1 MKTVESMLNNQRGG
15 GGLHRDLGDRV
26 KVFCAGAGTN
36 IGQTLG
42 KTGSFEIVGR

>member
-1 MKTVESMLNNQRGG
+1 MVTVESLLNDGG
-15 GGLHRDLGDRV
+15 GEGGGDLGDRV

-42 KTGSFEIVGR
+42 KTGSL